1 MSNSSDKRMSPAID
15 LQLGNFCAMENIINN
30 DSTGETL
37 IQGGGADARYITKTV
52 ELNEGQDA
60 EDIRVIFDAY
70 KPETANIN
78 VYYKIL
84 HADDEDS
91 LALDVSYV
99 QMTQNTISTVYSSSE
114 NTDDFKEYQYTPAS
128 SVMTGI
134 NNSIQYTN
142 SNGVTF
148 TGFKKFKIKIVLLTS
163 DPSNP
168 PRIRDLRA
176 LALQR

>member
-1 MSNSSDKRMSPAID
+1 M
-15 LQLGNFCAMENIINN
+15 
-30 DSTGETL
+30 
-37 IQGGGADARYITKTV
+37 
-52 ELNEGQDA
+52 
-60 EDIRVIFDAY
+60 
-70 KPETANIN
+70 
-78 VYYKIL
+78 
-84 HADDEDS
+84 
-91 LALDVSYV
+91 ALDVSYV
-99 QMTQNTISTVYSSSE
+99 QMTQNTVSTVYSSSE

-134 NNSIQYTN
+134 NSSIQYTN